1 MTVLMDML
9 SGAIGG
15 IIGGVV
21 TIATAIG
28 IPFFNKIIFKLFE
41 TKVDERANKAISDH
55 NAKNDTKIY
64 TSKAL
69 FELEQQAINN
79 LLANISIMMVTL
91 IDIGASFKAEMLKNN
106 SIINKDKY
114 FNDLSIIIKS
124 IKEYKRLSIIYTP
137 YLPEKIEALFKVIIP
152 LYADINTNFHHFIK
166 DENVKKFN
174 GYFQGKIADME
185 HINRE
190 LNRAIREYYNSVKI
204 V

>member
-9 SGAIGG
+9 SGAIGA
-15 IIGGVV
+15 IIIIVV
-21 TIATAIG
+21 SLG
-28 IPFFNKIIFKLFE
+28 LPFVRQIIFKLFE

-55 NAKNDTKIY
+55 NTKNDTKIY

-137 YLPEKIEALFKVIIP
+137 YLPEKIDALFKVIIP